1 LRCLEET
8 EPGLR
13 VAGAVAVAAGPAGS
27 AASVGADHP
36 RSDRVGCV
44 DVRRADT
51 RSPTRPRSR
60 AAR

>member
-1 LRCLEET
+1 
-8 EPGLR
+8 